1 MRILVTGAAGFI
13 GTRLSAALLSR
24 GLADPSGRPAAVRE
38 LTLADRSPPVCS
50 DPRAR
55 CIALDVADASALES
69 TLSEGFDSVFALAAT
84 LTVDAETRFA
94 HGLDVNL
101 RGLLALLE
109 ACRRSGKAPRLVFTS
124 SLAAFGGPLP
134 ETVDDHLQLTPQTS
148 YGTQKA
154 IGELLVNDYS
164 RHGFIDGRSLRLP
177 IVMVRSS
184 PNRGDGT
191 GPGSDPGAAQPAAP
205 TVSGAIA
212 AIVADRLAG
221 RDVTCPLAPDTRIAA
236 VSVDRVVDALIAIH
250 DAPASAFGHTR
261 STNLPALSLTLAE
274 LAEAT
279 DRAALRLGI
288 RSGAVHWAPEP
299 RFQSAVDQWPRRFV
313 SQAAERL
320 GIRSDDSADEIV
332 DSYIRQTPGFAQAAA
347 VATAVPR

>member
-1 MRILVTGAAGFI
+1 MRILVTGASGFI
-13 GTRLSAALLSR
+13 GSRLSAALLSR
-24 GLADPSGRPAAVRE
+24 GLTDARGRTAAINE
-38 LTLADRSPPVCS
+38 LTLADRTPPVCS
-50 DPRAR
+50 DPRVR
-55 CIALDVADASALES
+55 CIALDVADPQALEA
-69 TLSEGFDSVFALAAT
+69 TLREGFDSVFALAAT

-94 HGLDVNL
+94 RGLDVNL

-109 ACRRSGKAPRLVFTS
+109 ACRLNEKAPRLVFTS

-177 IVMVRSS
+177 IVMVRPSDS
-184 PNRGDGT
+184 ANGDR
-191 GPGSDPGAAQPAAP
+191 AQAPTP

-212 AIVADRLAG
+212 AIVRDRLAG
-221 RDVTCPLAPDTRIAA
+221 RDVSCPLAPDTRIAA
-236 VSVDRVVDALIAIH
+236 VSIDRVIDGLIAIH
-250 DAPASAFGHTR
+250 DAPGGSFGHTR
-261 STNLPALSLTLAE
+261 AINLPALSLTLAE
-274 LAEAT
+274 LAEAA
-279 DRAALRLGI
+279 DRAAKRLGI
-288 RSGAVHWAPEP
+288 RSSAVHWAPET

-320 GIRSDDSADEIV
+320 GIRSDACADEIV
-332 DSYIRQTPGFAQAAA
+332 DSYIRQTPGLAQAAE
-347 VATAVPR
+347 